1 MNKLNSQE
9 KVLLGICTLILFF
22 SLSTMKLYE
31 KSILIILCGINLIL
45 LLVVIFSYLLRK
57 DEENRIFYIAALLVI
72 SSPIAIYVIV
82 LIIYQI
88 DFMLLTVGDA
98 KTWIG
103 FSGSIIGGA
112 MTLFAVVFTI
122 NHDKSAREKEIIR
135 SEKLLVDEKAQRLMP
150 VIEIYPLRENDELF
164 SKKMHGEDGLSF
176 IFVISNLSENH
187 AREINIQAVEYIAY
201 YGRAKKIDLSNELFS
216 KPKSIKLL
224 ASMRKSEFHIGLS
237 SYKLDKLFPKVF
249 NQTEIRIEITIK
261 VTLYDIH
268 KIAQHTFITKVNG
281 SLHENFNDPISYYFG
296 DNGEK
301 DLELYNK
308 FDLHAYSYIT
318 DIA

>member
-1 MNKLNSQE
+1 MYGKEIS
-9 KVLLGICTLILFF
+9 
-22 SLSTMKLYE
+22 
-31 KSILIILCGINLIL
+31 IILYGLDLIL
-45 LLVVIFSYLLRK
+45 LLIVAFSYSLRH
-57 DEENRIFYIAALLVI
+57 DENNRILYVALFVII
-72 SSPIAIYVIV
+72 SSPIATYVTILIV
-82 LIIYQI
+82 QLVK
-88 DFMLLTVGDA
+88 FMLVPVGDA

-103 FSGSIIGGA
+103 FSGSIVGGA
-112 MTLFAVVFTI
+112 MTLFAVIFTI
-122 NHDKSAREKEIIR
+122 NHDQRARDRENKRNEQLMI
-135 SEKLLVDEKAQRLMP
+135 DEKSQRLMP

-164 SKKMHGEDGLSF
+164 SKKLYGEDGLNF

-187 AREINIQAVEYIAY
+187 AREITIQAVEYIAY
-201 YGRAKKIDLSNELFS
+201 YGRGKKIDLTKELFS
-216 KPKSIKLL
+216 KPKTIKLL

-249 NQTEIRIEITIK
+249 GQTEIRIEVTIK

-268 KIAQHTFITKVNG
+268 KIAQHTFVTIVSGT
-281 SLHENFNDPISYYFG
+281 LHENFNDPIFYFMG